1 LWLPDP
7 VRGSVEEV
15 VRVALDQQGH
25 GKHDYQD
32 GEHDPVGVRRDLTAL
47 GWVTVPAR
55 VQTFGLHDAS
65 SVIVRA

>member
-1 LWLPDP
+1 LPDP
-7 VRGSVEEV
+7 VSGSVEEV

-32 GEHDPVGVRRDLTAL
+32 GEHDPVGVRRDLKTL
-47 GWVTVPAR
+47 CRVTMPAR
-55 VQTFGLHDAS
+55 VQTFGSHHAS